1 MADDAFDFKLYRY
14 DPSMPAAIIFTILFL
29 LITAVH
35 LYQVIRTKTMIF
47 IPFVIGGL
55 CKSISPIDDA
65 VI

>member
-1 MADDAFDFKLYRY
+1 
-14 DPSMPAAIIFTILFL
+14 MPAAIIFTILFL
-29 LITAVH
+29 LITAIH

-55 CKSISPIDDA
+55 CKFIPAMDVT

>member
-29 LITAVH
+29 LITAIH

-55 CKSISPIDDA
+55 CKFIPTMDVT